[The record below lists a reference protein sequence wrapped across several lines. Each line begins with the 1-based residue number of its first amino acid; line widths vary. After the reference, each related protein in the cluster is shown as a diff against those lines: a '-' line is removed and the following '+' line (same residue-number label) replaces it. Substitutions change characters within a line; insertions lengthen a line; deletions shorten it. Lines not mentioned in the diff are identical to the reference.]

1 MVTRAAFFAGGSISA
16 FFAGGS
22 FWAKTGLEESKVP
35 TAAAIASC
43 RIGLFMDDS
52 SQGVRT
58 KNQATTCGGAHPPHA
73 SARAP
78 NFMTRSSALLYRPH
92 SASTEWDSGRAT
104 AAHRRF
110 PVRRAGEVES
120 G

>member
-52 SQGVRT
+52 GQGVRT
-58 KNQATTCGGAHPPHA
+58 KNRPRGCGAARPPCVRAPPHLHD
-73 SARAP
+73 SP
-78 NFMTRSSALLYRPH
+78 TRLVHPSPFGLNRL
-92 SASTEWDSGRAT
+92 G
-104 AAHRRF
+104 F
-110 PVRRAGEVES
+110 
-120 G
+120 